1 MNDDTL
7 TRPERYT
14 EFAQARERRKVVKAK
29 KGCSVCAFRAGT
41 AFGVG
46 YCRIRSMDFPRCVT
60 AGGPVT
66 YTPDFLALRRSEA
79 A

>member
-14 EFAQARERRKVVKAK
+14 EFAQARERRKIVKRT
-29 KGCSVCAFRAGT
+29 KGCAVCKFRAGS
-41 AFGVG
+41 AFGIG
-46 YCRIRSMDFPRCVT
+46 YCRIASMTFPRCVT
-60 AGGPVT
+60 AGGTVT
-66 YTPDFLALRRSEA
+66 YTPDYLALRRREA

>member
-29 KGCSVCAFRAGT
+29 KG
-41 AFGVG
+41 
-46 YCRIRSMDFPRCVT
+46 
-60 AGGPVT
+60 
-66 YTPDFLALRRSEA
+66 
-79 A
+79 